1 MAKIF
6 RLIAISTVFF
16 MYACGDD
23 DSNSVKPNVD
33 DTPSCSSSKID
44 SSDDST
50 ITAAADSTAADSVT
64 ADSVAES
71 SSSKKEKSSS
81 SAEKVEYSSSDTDE
95 PDAES
100 SSDAAEPAAE
110 SSSSE
115 EIESSSS
122 EEQEPTLSE
131 ECVEMRSTQD
141 KFIPLED
148 VFDCV
153 LPKEKVVFVI
163 RHGERNKNDDGSNG
177 DLNANGKDQSAYLG
191 KKLAEKS
198 KEEFYYVST
207 KTYRTLNTDI
217 YISRGKGE
225 TFLDSATVFNN
236 DSSYHFVKDEDYVE
250 KWFVKNSGSGDCKG
264 VTSWARFAIFAYDT
278 TACPNDFYNVDAKTA
293 EFIDKHFMYEDIPNV
308 TVVATHDKFITPF
321 LISLTDRKI
330 GLEAHEY
337 VKKNGYDNDW
347 NQGVFK
353 HWPNY
358 LTGAAII
365 VNENNERSF
374 VPVRG
379 LNTGYLG
386 YHCQTGTEKGYAC
399 SMWEKDVK

>member
-1 MAKIF
+1 MSRFLFLATAF
-6 RLIAISTVFF
+6 AMLLT
-16 MYACGDD
+16 ACGESSNATKPNQD
-23 DSNSVKPNVD
+23 DSD
-33 DTPSCSSSKID
+33 EI
-44 SSDDST
+44 
-50 ITAAADSTAADSVT
+50 
-64 ADSVAES
+64 S
-71 SSSKKEKSSS
+71 SSSLEETSSS
-81 SAEKVEYSSSDTDE
+81 SAKEVVADTNSVVKEDSRYSSSVFN
-95 PDAES
+95 
-100 SSDAAEPAAE
+100 

-115 EIESSSS
+115 EPSETSSSDISEIESSSS
-122 EEQEPTLSE
+122 EVEEPESSSSEEVAPTLSA

-148 VFDCV
+148 VFDCI
-153 LPKEKVVFVI
+153 LPGEKVAFVI

-198 KEEFYYVST
+198 QEEFYYVST

-217 YISRGKGE
+217 YISKGKGE
-225 TFLDSATVFNN
+225 TFLDSATVFKN
-236 DSSYHFVKDEDYVE
+236 DSSYHFVKDEDYLE
-250 KWFVKNSGSGDCKG
+250 KWYMKNTSNSECKG
-264 VTSWARFAIFAYDT
+264 VTSWARFAMFAYDS
-278 TACPNDFYNVDAKTA
+278 TACPNEFYNADAKTA

-353 HWPNY
+353 RWPNY

-386 YHCQTGTEKGYAC
+386 YHCLTGTEKGYAC